1 MIVILWISQVIV
13 RVIVDYFNKS
23 EKNHALLNRVASA
36 TSDAEKIELIRI
48 SKSMQINASILPI
61 RSVGVQGTS

>member
-1 MIVILWISQVIV
+1 M

-36 TSDAEKIELIRI
+36 TSDAEKVQLVRI
-48 SKSMQINASILPI
+48 SKSMKISATILPI
-61 RSVGVQGTS
+61 RSVGVQGKLHAFIGPSLVL